1 MNFPLLLQS
10 FPSLSRMDP
19 LTSFLSL
26 KLIFQK
32 TQLNL
37 LILRFYDFITTV
49 MLPSSTVALKKYFP
63 CFRKFCFHK
72 QNDVWFCGTPNITDN
87 CPPKERRRSLVRCL
101 LEMLTEC

>member
-1 MNFPLLLQS
+1 MNFPLLSQAFLR
-10 FPSLSRMDP
+10 SRTDP

-49 MLPSSTVALKKYFP
+49 MLPSSMVSLRKYF
-63 CFRKFCFHK
+63 
-72 QNDVWFCGTPNITDN
+72 
-87 CPPKERRRSLVRCL
+87 SA
-101 LEMLTEC
+101 